1 MRLRVR
7 VADFGAGACLF
18 AGVLEEEFGAECEM
32 DGFRICRETG
42 VAAAVRD
49 DLDDADRSSFLGVL
63 VFPPSE
69 PLVVRFLP

>member
-7 VADFGAGACLF
+7 VTVLCVGACLL
-18 AGVLEEEFGAECEM
+18 AGALEEEFGADCET

-49 DLDDADRSSFLGVL
+49 DLDNDSRSSFLGVL
-63 VFPPSE
+63 VCPPRE

>member
-7 VADFGAGACLF
+7 VTDLGVGACFF
-18 AGVLEEEFGAECEM
+18 AGVLDEEFGADCET

-49 DLDDADRSSFLGVL
+49 DLDDAGRSSFLGVL
-63 VFPPSE
+63 VCPPRE
-69 PLVVRFLP
+69 PLVVRLLP